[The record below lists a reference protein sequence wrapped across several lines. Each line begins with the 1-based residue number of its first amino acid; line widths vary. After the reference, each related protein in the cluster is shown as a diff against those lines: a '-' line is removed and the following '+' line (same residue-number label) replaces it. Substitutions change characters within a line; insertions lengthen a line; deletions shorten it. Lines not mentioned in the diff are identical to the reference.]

1 MAPPADDRPSTLRPF
16 LQSTRTPFT
25 VGRFQERATI
35 FSQGDPGDSVM
46 HIETGRVR
54 LAVTSPAGQ
63 EAICGVLSTGAFLG
77 EDVLDGHVTRGGTAI
92 AMTATEVVV
101 LAKDEMIRLLHTQ
114 AAFWDRF
121 LAHVLA
127 RHNRLEAD
135 LADQLL
141 HSSEERLARALIV
154 LAGCDGRRPCGCE
167 LPHISQEI
175 IAEMV
180 GTTRSR
186 VNRLMGKFRKRGF
199 IESDEGGIRIK
210 PSLTRVV
217 DY

>member
-1 MAPPADDRPSTLRPF
+1 MASPTDDRPSTLRP
-16 LQSTRTPFT
+16 LLHSTGTPFT
-25 VGRFQERATI
+25 VGRFRERATI

-77 EDVLDGHVTRGGTAI
+77 EDALYGDGTRGETAI

-101 LAKDEMIRLLHTQ
+101 LAKDEMIELLHTQ
-114 AAFWDRF
+114 PAFSDRL

-127 RHNRLEAD
+127 RRTRLEAD

-141 HSSEERLARALIV
+141 HSSEVRLARALLV

-186 VNRLMGKFRKRGF
+186 VNHIMGKFKKRGF
-199 IESDEGGIRIK
+199 IESEAGGLRIK